1 MSDIKQ
7 TIDDCFT
14 FENWHRD
21 FLKSF
26 YSSGDLEEQM
36 HGHTAYSRISRAT
49 ALFSLIALRK
59 VDEFSSDKSKL
70 SGDLRYYDYGLDL
83 SDVFPGISQLLTCE
97 ERKYINKHIAH
108 VTEYGELEDDLVE
121 GLLSIISTRAED
133 LRRLKKVIEG
143 QED

>member
-14 FENWHRD
+14 FEKWHRD

-36 HGHTAYSRISRAT
+36 HGHKAYSRISRAT
-49 ALFSLIALRK
+49 ALFSLVALRK
-59 VDEFSSDKSKL
+59 VDEFASDKPKK

-83 SDVFPGISQLLTCE
+83 SEVFPGISQLLTRE
-97 ERKYINKHIAH
+97 EQKYINKHIAH
-108 VTEYGELEDDLVE
+108 VTRHGELEDDLVE
-121 GLLSIISTRAED
+121 GLMAIIDTRAED
-133 LRRLKKVIEG
+133 LRRLKSVIEG